1 MIAKLRKRPVTAIWL
16 LSLVLFIAGKPAA
29 ETTPHAGMVG
39 LTASWQSGQT
49 DIGFPVWASKK
60 LVVTPSLSVVHV
72 SNFATDVGFV
82 LAVRI
87 NHGGDKAVP
96 YYGVRAG
103 ALHRSPHEGKAL
115 TDYLVGGMFGGEC
128 FLQDHFSVGV
138 EAQVNVVFSDEHSYL
153 FGNPN
158 GTNINTA
165 AAVMATFYF

>member
-1 MIAKLRKRPVTAIWL
+1 MRHITTYGGQSADILSEL
-16 LSLVLFIAGKPAA
+16 LTSARFSA
-29 ETTPHAGMVG
+29 EP
-39 LTASWQSGQT
+39 LQRRGQT

-82 LAVRI
+82 LAVRVI
-87 NHGGDKAVP
+87 HGGDKAVP

-103 ALHRSPHEGKAL
+103 ALHQSPHEGKAL
-115 TDYLVGGMFGGEC
+115 TDYLVGGTFGGEC
-128 FLQDHFSVGV
+128 SLQDHFSVGV

-153 FGNPN
+153 FGNPY

-165 AAVMATFYF
+165 AAVMAYLLFLSAVE